1 MNKKQINVVQKKG
14 VGNSGEQTFTYTE
27 NNYVVSPDCYTHL
40 NKTKIGG
47 IIFDPHHL
55 REVIVSINLVSKE
68 IHSRQTDFTVVDIE
82 QKNII
87 NGLTQEYYNTFV
99 AEKFEPYFNEL
110 DEFLSLRENE
120 DLQNKISNII
130 ETLNSE
136 IYVRRE
142 NYDTFESLLLDIHNS
157 ILDSEYKQLSN
168 MVQTIKFVIYYLYA
182 NCYIGRKSK
191 REN

>member
-1 MNKKQINVVQKKG
+1 M
-14 VGNSGEQTFTYTE
+14 S
-27 NNYVVSPDCYTHL
+27 
-40 NKTKIGG
+40 
-47 IIFDPHHL
+47 
-55 REVIVSINLVSKE
+55 EVRSINLVSKE